1 MLMCHTIFLVIFF
14 TIIQHTHIMLGFFIQ
29 LMMHNIDMG
38 SFTPYPIFI
47 HPS

>member
-1 MLMCHTIFLVIFF
+1 MLMCHIIFLIIFL
-14 TIIQHTHIMLGFFIQ
+14 TITQHTHIMLGPFRQ

-38 SFTPYPIFI
+38 SFTPYPLFI